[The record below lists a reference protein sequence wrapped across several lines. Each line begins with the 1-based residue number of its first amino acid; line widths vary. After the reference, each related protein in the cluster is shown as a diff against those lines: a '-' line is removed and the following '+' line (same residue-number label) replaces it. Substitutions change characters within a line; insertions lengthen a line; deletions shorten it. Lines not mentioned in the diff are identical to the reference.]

1 MLSRELS
8 FGVGTWAWGDRLVW
22 DYGRD
27 YGEQDLR
34 EAFLRFLNDGVYF
47 FSTSPSFAEGE
58 AEKLLGKFSAETTVP
73 LFISTKYVP
82 RFWHLRRND
91 FMNSLKASMLR
102 LNVTRLKL
110 LQICPPTGR
119 MTIGRLAECAAET
132 LDLGLVDRIGLS
144 GYKARQIDAF
154 NEALNR
160 FGYTISCLETPFSL
174 LHRDIETNGVLDL
187 CRALNI
193 SVIAQQPLAMGLLSG
208 KYDGNAPAGGSRRQ
222 FMLRYNSPKLELL
235 LRTMNHIG
243 LENDGKNCAQ
253 VALNWVCRKGIIP
266 IPGVKS
272 LDQAIENAQT
282 PRWQMTDEQVQV
294 LDNITENRSP
304 GTDGEPESAS
314 QY

>member
-1 MLSRELS
+1 MPEDDPRETGGKMLSRELT

-22 DYGRD
+22 DYGQE

-47 FSTSPSFAEGE
+47 FSTSPSFAEGN

-73 LFISTKYVP
+73 VFISTKYVP
-82 RFWHLRRND
+82 RFWHLRRKD

-110 LQICPPTGR
+110 LQICPPAGR
-119 MTIGRLAECAAET
+119 MTIGRLAECAAEA
-132 LDLGLVDRIGLS
+132 LDLGLIDRVGLS
-144 GYKARQIDAF
+144 GYDAHQIDAF
-154 NEALNR
+154 NEALSR
-160 FGYTISCLETPFSL
+160 FGYTVSCLETPFNL
-174 LHRDIETNGVLDL
+174 LRRNIETSGVLEL

-193 SVIAQQPLAMGLLSG
+193 SVIAQQPLAMGLLTG
-208 KYDGNAPAGGSRRQ
+208 KYDGDAPAAGSRRQ
-222 FMLRYNSPKLELL
+222 FMLRYRSPKLELL

-272 LDQAIENAQT
+272 LGQAIENAQT
-282 PRWQMTDEQVQV
+282 PRWQMTDEQVQL
-294 LDNITENRSP
+294 LDNITENR
-304 GTDGEPESAS
+304 E
-314 QY
+314 